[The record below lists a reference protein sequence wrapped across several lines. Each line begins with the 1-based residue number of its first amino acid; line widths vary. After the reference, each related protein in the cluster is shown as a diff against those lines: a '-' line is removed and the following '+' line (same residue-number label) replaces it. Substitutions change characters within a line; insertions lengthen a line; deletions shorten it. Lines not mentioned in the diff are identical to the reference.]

1 MEDQDHN
8 PYRFPTPSEPAQASE
23 TPDPTRAEPAPIES
37 GLTSAYDG
45 RLLFDGHTH
54 TPRCKHAR
62 GEGSD
67 YAQAALNAGL
77 RGFAITCHNPMPQ
90 GYGARMRMA
99 PDELDA
105 YVEDMKATREL
116 YAGRVDVLLG
126 LEADYV
132 PGHENVVACQINAH
146 DFDVVIGSVHPQIPE
161 YRARYFAG
169 DTFAYQQTYFEHLA
183 DSAESGL
190 FDVLAHGDLI
200 KQLMPRSWSLS
211 RILPDICHAL
221 DRIADSG
228 VAMELNT
235 SGWRK
240 RLRECMPGPR
250 ILYEMANRRIPI
262 TLGADA
268 HQPERVGENFDQAL
282 ALLDAAGYR
291 HVSFFRDR
299 KRFQIPMDAARASLD
314 QLLTVA

>member
-1 MEDQDHN
+1 MEDLDHN
-8 PYRFPTPSEPAQASE
+8 PYRFPTP
-23 TPDPTRAEPAPIES
+23 AEPAPTPAPASDAPLDPPEP

-54 TPRCKHAR
+54 TPRCQHAR
-62 GEGSD
+62 GDGDD
-67 YAQAALNAGL
+67 YAQAALSAGL
-77 RGFAITCHNPMPQ
+77 RGFAITCHNPMP
-90 GYGARMRMA
+90 GDYGARMRMK
-99 PDELDA
+99 PGEFDA
-105 YVEDMKATREL
+105 YVDDMKAVRDR

-126 LEADYV
+126 LEADFV
-132 PGHENVVACQINAH
+132 PGLENAVACQVNAH

-169 DTFAYQQTYFEHLA
+169 DTFAYQKVYFEHLG

-190 FDVLAHGDLI
+190 FDVIAHGDLI
-200 KQLMPRSWSLS
+200 KQMMPRSWSLS

-221 DRIADSG
+221 DRIAGSG

-250 ILYEMANRRIPI
+250 ILYEMAQRRIPV

-291 HVSFFRDR
+291 HVSYFRNR
-299 KRFQIPMDAARASLD
+299 ERFEIPMAAARASLE
-314 QLLTVA
+314 TAAAVA

>member
-1 MEDQDHN
+1 M
-8 PYRFPTPSEPAQASE
+8 TA
-23 TPDPTRAEPAPIES
+23 
-37 GLTSAYDG
+37 AYDG

-54 TPRCKHAR
+54 TPRCQHAR
-62 GEGSD
+62 GDGAE
-67 YAQAALNAGL
+67 YAEAALKAGL
-77 RGFAITCHNPMPQ
+77 RGFAITCHNPMPA
-90 GYGARMRMA
+90 GYGARMRMKPA
-99 PDELDA
+99 ELDA
-105 YVEDMKATREL
+105 YVDDMKATRDL
-116 YAGRVDVLLG
+116 VAGRVDVLLG

-132 PGHENVVACQINAH
+132 PGYENVVACQINAH

-169 DTFAYQQTYFEHLA
+169 DTFAYQKTYFEHLG

-190 FDVLAHGDLI
+190 FDVIAHGDLI

-221 DRIADSG
+221 DRIAGSG

-250 ILYEMANRRIPI
+250 ILYEMARRRIPI

-299 KRFQIPMDAARASLD
+299 KRLQIPMAAARASLD
-314 QLLTVA
+314 TPVAA

>member
-1 MEDQDHN
+1 
-8 PYRFPTPSEPAQASE
+8 
-23 TPDPTRAEPAPIES
+23 
-37 GLTSAYDG
+37 
-45 RLLFDGHTH
+45 
-54 TPRCKHAR
+54 
-62 GEGSD
+62 
-67 YAQAALNAGL
+67 
-77 RGFAITCHNPMPQ
+77 MPG

-105 YVEDMKATREL
+105 YIDDIKTLRDL

-132 PGHENVVACQINAH
+132 PGFENIVACQVNAH
-146 DFDVVIGSVHPQIPE
+146 DLDVVIGSVHPQIPE
-161 YRARYFAG
+161 YRARHFVG
-169 DTFAYQQTYFEHLA
+169 DTFAYQKTYFEHLG

-190 FDVLAHGDLI
+190 FDVIAHGDLI

-250 ILYEMANRRIPI
+250 ILYEMAQRRIPV

-291 HVSFFRDR
+291 QVSFFRNR
-299 KRFQIPMDAARASLD
+299 ERFEVPLLAARATLA
-314 QLLTVA
+314 TPAVA